1 MTTPNLDPARTAAV
15 AIDMHRGHLDPA
27 VATMPIPADR
37 AAAVVARTAAL
48 FAELRRLSVPIV
60 HIVTANRDVTEIAS
74 NPFWKAIANDPSKAR
89 NTALRHNLIGGP
101 GTEIMPALRDPRD
114 IVVFG
119 KKRYSSYHATDLEF
133 VLRSRGIETVIL
145 TGINTTS
152 CVLCAAFDST
162 NRDFRVIIARDAVDS
177 MDGPEMHEF
186 ALRLMAAT
194 CGWPL
199 TNTEIVRAF
208 AAGTP
213 KAAVAD

>member
-1 MTTPNLDPARTAAV
+1 MTTPALDPARTAAV

-27 VATMPIPADR
+27 VATMPLPADR

-48 FAELRRLSVPIV
+48 FGDLRRLSVPII

-101 GTEIMPALRDPRD
+101 GTEIIPALRDPRD

-162 NRDFRVIIARDAVDS
+162 NRDFRVIVARDAVDS
-177 MDGPEMHEF
+177 MDGPEMHEV

-199 TNTEIVRAF
+199 TNAEIVRAF
-208 AAGTP
+208 AAAAP

>member
-1 MTTPNLDPARTAAV
+1 MTTPALDPARTAAV

-48 FAELRRLSVPIV
+48 FGDLRRLSVPII

-101 GTEIMPALRDPRD
+101 GTEIIPALRDPRD

-162 NRDFRVIIARDAVDS
+162 NRDFRVIVARDAVDS
-177 MDGPEMHEF
+177 MDGPEMHEV

-199 TNTEIVRAF
+199 TNAEIVRAF
-208 AAGTP
+208 AAAAP